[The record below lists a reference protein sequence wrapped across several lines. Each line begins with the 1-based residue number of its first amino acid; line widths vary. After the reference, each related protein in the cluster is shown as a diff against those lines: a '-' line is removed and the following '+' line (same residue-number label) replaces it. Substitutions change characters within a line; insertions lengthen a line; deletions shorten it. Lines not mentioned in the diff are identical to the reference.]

1 MRRSYVRKKRINTA
15 AVVLAAVA
23 AMGGTIWGMGAL
35 AHDTSANGG
44 ESATQKHDNALLE
57 GLIDEKP

>member
-1 MRRSYVRKKRINTA
+1 MSGRSESTP
-15 AVVLAAVA
+15 LPLCWQLS

-44 ESATQKHDNALLE
+44 ESATQKHDNSLLE

>member
-1 MRRSYVRKKRINTA
+1 LSATNLPIDSMRRSYVRKKRINTA

-35 AHDTSANGG
+35 AHDSFS
-44 ESATQKHDNALLE
+44 EWR
-57 GLIDEKP
+57 